1 MDAKEQQL
9 KEKLEFH
16 LKEAASVASAIQGIE
31 QGSKTPHFDQ
41 IEQPAHELGKRISRM
56 IQSDRIREV
65 AASGLNDAP
74 CPTCGR
80 KCRVTTTERDVS
92 SVDGPIELTETVANC
107 RQCRRSF
114 FPSACSVGIR

>member
-16 LKEAASVASAIQGIE
+16 MKEAASLASTIQGIE
-31 QGSKTPHFDQ
+31 QGSKIPHFDQ
-41 IEQPAHELGKRISRM
+41 IEQPAHQLGKRLSRM

-80 KCRVTTTERDVS
+80 KCPVTTNEREVS

-107 RQCRRSF
+107 CRCRRSF
-114 FPSACSVGIR
+114 FPSACGVGVR